1 MHLQGGPLADAPQP
15 FKKEGSGIVISGET
29 QRQKRIKEILDRI
42 VRETSLYEEFVRNCK
57 FTYSIHSI
65 AALSGFFLS

>member
-1 MHLQGGPLADAPQP
+1 MHLQGGPLADAPQQS
-15 FKKEGSGIVISGET
+15 KRDGGGIVISGET

-57 FTYSIHSI
+57 LQHNIHGVLCC
-65 AALSGFFLS
+65 AE